1 LALVAVRAPAR
12 ATPWALLV
20 ACSTLAAVLP
30 DRAFAAE
37 ERIDIDY
44 SAPSG
49 CPSADDFIAQV
60 LERTDS
66 AELASEDELVR
77 TFVVEI
83 VRVGTEVSGSLVI
96 REPDGSSSQS
106 RSLRGAHCSEV
117 AMALALATALA
128 IDPNAS
134 FAPRRDEP
142 PEDAPAEPS
151 PAPLVAPASSY
162 DIVDPPDPWE
172 PPGGDAAMD
181 VMVGPAVH
189 LGLGPEPALG
199 GVLLL
204 EGRSTTS
211 ILGSGGVELMFAT
224 IPMVRVSGAA
234 ASFDIMLAR
243 PHLCLFPVPARGRLR
258 LLSCVGAEVGAVR
271 ARGSD
276 LPRTADETRLWAAG
290 SLGPRLLWDLG
301 RPWSM
306 DLHAIAAVPFKRYA
320 FGFDNPNTDFHEAGP
335 VVLAAALRF
344 GAHF

>member
-1 LALVAVRAPAR
+1 MTVVAALPGG
-12 ATPWALLV
+12 
-20 ACSTLAAVLP
+20 
-30 DRAFAAE
+30 AFAAE
-37 ERIDIDY
+37 ERMDIEY
-44 SAPSG
+44 SAPAE
-49 CPSADDFIAQV
+49 CPSADEFITQV

-66 AELASEDELVR
+66 AELASEGELVR
-77 TFVVEI
+77 TFVVQI
-83 VRVGTEVSGSLVI
+83 TRVGQDVSGSLVI

-134 FAPRRDEP
+134 FAPRREELHEDPPPEP
-142 PEDAPAEPS
+142 PPP
-151 PAPLVAPASSY
+151 PLVAPAASY
-162 DIVDPPDPWE
+162 DVVDPPDPWD
-172 PPGGDAAMD
+172 PPGGDVAMD

-189 LGLGPEPALG
+189 FGLGPEPALG

-211 ILGSGGVELMFAT
+211 ILASGGVELMFAT
-224 IPMVRVSGAA
+224 IPMVQVSGAA

-243 PHLCLFPVPARGRLR
+243 PHLCLFPVPAHGRLR
-258 LLSCVGAEVGAVR
+258 LLSCVGAEVGALR

-301 RPWSM
+301 RPWSL
-306 DLHAIAAVPFKRYA
+306 DLQAIAAVPFKRYA